1 MTGQQQAWQRQV
13 LFWIAALAAFIA
25 LVWLLNGILL
35 PFVAGLALAYL
46 LDPVATRIERL
57 GVSRVVATFA
67 MILVLAIVIVVL
79 AVALVP
85 VVLNQASELLD
96 NVPNYIAW
104 VEKLVNDQA
113 KPLVDKL
120 SGSGLQSVNIGQ
132 FVKNAS
138 SAAMVFV
145 SSLWSGGQALISIVS
160 LVVITP
166 VVAFYLLIDW
176 KRIVRSID
184 DLLPRDHAAT
194 IRGLLREIDR
204 AIAGFVRG
212 QTSICV
218 ILAAFYMIAFALAGL
233 RFGFFIGL
241 AAGIA
246 TFIPYVGS
254 FIGLFV
260 ATGVAALQFWPEW
273 TPIIVVACIGI
284 AGQVLEGYVL
294 QPYLV
299 GSSVGLHPV
308 WLMFALFSF
317 SYLFGFV
324 GLIVA
329 IPLSAAVAV
338 LVRFALRQYRQSRM
352 YIGEGPA

>member
-1 MTGQQQAWQRQV
+1 MTVQQQAWQRQI

-25 LVWLLNGILL
+25 LVGLLHGMLL

-46 LDPVATRIERL
+46 LDPVANRIESL
-57 GVSRVVATFA
+57 GVNRAMATFA
-67 MILVLAIVIVVL
+67 MILVLAIVLVVL
-79 AVALVP
+79 VIALAP
-85 VVLNQASELLD
+85 VLFNQASELVD
-96 NVPNYIAW
+96 NLPGYIARLQ
-104 VEKLVNDQA
+104 ELVNGQA
-113 KPLVDKL
+113 KPWVDKL
-120 SGSGLQSVNIGQ
+120 SGSGLPNVNVGE

-138 SAAMVFV
+138 SAALVFF
-145 SSLWSGGQALISIVS
+145 SSLWSGGQALVSVVS
-160 LVVITP
+160 LLVITP

-176 KRIVRSID
+176 KRIVRTVD
-184 DLLPRDHAAT
+184 DLLPRDHAGT
-194 IRGLLREIDR
+194 IRGLLREIDA

-246 TFIPYVGS
+246 TFVPYVGS

-273 TPIIVVACIGI
+273 TPIIIVLCIGVV
-284 AGQVLEGYVL
+284 GQVLESYVL
-294 QPYLV
+294 SPYLV
-299 GSSVGLHPV
+299 GTSVGLHPV
-308 WLMFALFSF
+308 WLMFALFAF
-317 SYLFGFV
+317 GYLFGFV

-338 LVRFALRQYRQSRM
+338 LVRFALRQYRDSRM
-352 YIGEGPA
+352 YLGEGQP